1 MKQQWILFGTY
12 CSISLVLILS
22 GGLFIAGCG
31 EVTASNTAYVANF
44 NDDTVSVIR
53 TSDNTVIDTI
63 TVGARPFGV
72 AVKPDGAAVYVANAN
87 GDTVS
92 VIRTSDNT
100 VIDTI
105 TVGNGPRAVA
115 VTP

>member
-12 CSISLVLILS
+12 CSLSLVLILS

-31 EVTASNTAYVANF
+31 EVPASNTAYVANF

-63 TVGARPFGV
+63 AVGDFPF
-72 AVKPDGAAVYVANAN
+72 AVVL
-87 GDTVS
+87 
-92 VIRTSDNT
+92 
-100 VIDTI
+100 
-105 TVGNGPRAVA
+105 
-115 VTP
+115 TP

>member
-12 CSISLVLILS
+12 CSISLMLILS

-31 EVTASNTAYVANF
+31 EVTSSNTAYVANLNDDTVSVIRTSDNIVIDTITVGDGPYGVAVTPNGARVYVANV

-53 TSDNTVIDTI
+53 TSDNTVIATI
-63 TVGARPFGV
+63 TVG
-72 AVKPDGAAVYVANAN
+72 D
-87 GDTVS
+87 
-92 VIRTSDNT
+92 
-100 VIDTI
+100 
-105 TVGNGPRAVA
+105 GPRAVA